1 MPKRV
6 VDCLK
11 IARSLLAAVMVLLI
25 GHAVG
30 LPAQSKSRPK
40 QGTQH
45 AKVIAEQNG
54 AFDNAVK
61 LADDARTTGRFDD
74 AIQHYNDAV
83 RLRPQWSEGW
93 WYLGAIYYQKELYL
107 QARDAFSTLVAI
119 EPKRGPAWAM
129 LGLCQYQTRELE
141 GSITSLQRV
150 YSLGLNLNKE
160 LETVVRYHSALL
172 YVHFE
177 QFEFAFEVLKDLP
190 LTNNSPKVVDAFGL
204 IMLRLPLLPQ
214 EVPVEIRE
222 KVRLAGQAGFNM
234 AARRIDEARKAF
246 NDLVARYP
254 DDANVHYSFGV
265 YMMHQDIDIA
275 LKEFYLA
282 LELNPKHQPAMVQIA
297 FEYLKRRDYD
307 TALPLAEK
315 SAELNPKMYAARNVL
330 GRVLLELGQTAR
342 AISELE
348 IGVRLAPESAEM
360 HFALARAYARA
371 GRKQDAAN
379 ENEIFKRLQEKYSQ
393 KPEASTNSEA
403 PSSSANTAKPNPE

>member
-1 MPKRV
+1 
-6 VDCLK
+6 LTTSIK

-30 LPAQSKSRPK
+30 LRAQSKSRPK
-40 QGTQH
+40 QGTQD
-45 AKVIAEQNG
+45 AKVTAEQNA
-54 AFDNAVK
+54 AFDNAGK

-74 AIQHYNDAV
+74 AIQHYNEAV
-83 RLRPQWSEGW
+83 RIRPQWSDGW
-93 WYLGAIYYQKELYL
+93 WYLGAIYYKKELYQ
-107 QARDAFSTLVAI
+107 QARDAFSKLVAI

-141 GSITSLQRV
+141 NSVTSLQRV
-150 YSLGLNLNKE
+150 YSLGLNGNKE
-160 LETVVRYHSALL
+160 LESVVRYHSALL
-172 YVHFE
+172 YLHFE

-190 LTNNSPKVVDAFGL
+190 STNNSPKVVEAFGL
-204 IMLRLPLLPQ
+204 IMLRLPLLPH
-214 EVPVEIRE
+214 EVPVDIRE

-234 AARRIDEARKAF
+234 AARRIDEARQTFK
-246 NDLVARYP
+246 DLVARYP

-265 YMMHQDIDIA
+265 FMMHQDVDIA
-275 LKEFYLA
+275 LKEFYRA

-297 FEYLKRRDYD
+297 FEHLKRRDYD

-315 SAELNPKMYAARNVL
+315 SVELMPKMFAARNLL

-348 IGVRLAPESAEM
+348 IGVRLAPESSEM

-371 GRKQDAAN
+371 GRKQDAEK
-379 ENEIFKRLQEKYSQ
+379 ENEIFKKLQDKYNQQSD
-393 KPEASTNSEA
+393 ASNTGNGT
-403 PSSSANTAKPNPE
+403 SSSATTAKPNPQ